1 MGKIDIN
8 LETLYKK
15 TNSIYKLVV
24 IAARRAIEIN
34 AGAAQLT
41 QCQKDNVIVAALQEI
56 SEGKISFKARKLS

>member
-41 QCQKDNVIVAALQEI
+41 QHQKDNVIVAALQEI